1 VKQQQA
7 DSQGLS
13 AGTITGGGAN
23 NKYSTAVVQ
32 LDATN
37 SQMSQQQFDMSD
49 AQFDPT
55 PQAVEQKQYS
65 QKIRGSNRKQ
75 GPNQFVSTRL
85 QQRAS

>member
-1 VKQQQA
+1 
-7 DSQGLS
+7 LS
-13 AGTITGGGAN
+13 AGTITGTGAN

-49 AQFDPT
+49 AQFDPAGQT
-55 PQAVEQKQYS
+55 AEQKQYS

-75 GPNQFVSTRL
+75 GMNEFVSTRL
-85 QQRAS
+85 QQRAA